1 MYIDVKGVRRTYLQA
16 EHKMFSS
23 VWYEDLEALACID
36 LGIDKGEFVSI
47 VGPSGC
53 GKTTLLDVL
62 GGLQEPSDGAVVI
75 NNQELKGPRKGTA
88 MVFQQVGLLPWRT
101 VTENVLFGIQL
112 KKKARLTQEDQDV
125 AAEQIEMV
133 GLEAFRD
140 AYPRQLSGGM
150 QQRVGIARALATK
163 PDVLLMDEPFGALD
177 AQTRLVLQNQL
188 LQLLDKVSTTVIF
201 ITHDVD
207 EAVFLSNRVAIME
220 PRPSRIGNVLDVNLP
235 HPRWEHNVRATPE
248 FYELRATILRHLGL
262 PE

>member
-1 MYIDVKGVRRTYLQA
+1 MYIDIQGVRRTYLHA
-16 EHKMFSS
+16 ERKAFST

-36 LGIDKGEFVSI
+36 LSIDKGEFVSI

-75 NNQELKGPRKGTA
+75 NNEPLKGPRKGTS

-101 VTENVLFGIQL
+101 VMDNVLLGIQL
-112 KKKARLTQEDQDV
+112 KKKARLTQEDRDT
-125 AAEQIEMV
+125 ATEQIEMV
-133 GLEAFRD
+133 GLGAFRNS
-140 AYPRQLSGGM
+140 YPRQLSGGM
-150 QQRVGIARALATK
+150 QQRVGIARALATR

-177 AQTRLVLQNQL
+177 AQTRLVLQIQL
-188 LQLLDKVSTTVIF
+188 LQLLENYTATVIF

-220 PRPSRIGNVLDVNLP
+220 PRPSRIGKILDVNLP
-235 HPRWEHNVRATPE
+235 YPRWEHNVRATPE
-248 FYELRATILRHLGL
+248 FYELRATILQHLGL
-262 PE
+262 PD